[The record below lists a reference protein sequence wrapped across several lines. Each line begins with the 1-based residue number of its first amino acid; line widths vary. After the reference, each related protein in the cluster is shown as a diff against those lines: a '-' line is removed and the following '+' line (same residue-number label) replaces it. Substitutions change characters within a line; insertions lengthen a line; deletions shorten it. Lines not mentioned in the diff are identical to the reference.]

1 MTRLMCKIV
10 CKVPCH
16 CATSEEIYTYL
27 CVCHPKADDSLV
39 IGGTYLYLYLFGQ
52 AIKPQERLDTEEHV
66 RIWIESVSFYFFPS
80 TCRARWWKFNEN
92 ILGRRGAKF
101 IVFELSMSWTLE
113 LEDQYFNN
121 GAGYSIWWMNST
133 RRSED
138 GKWTSSQNDWRG
150 ASERG
155 TTDVRSWGQTYS
167 GWLLYF
173 DMRARGAGER
183 VLELVDR
190 SLVDMYLHEE
200 KIVAIKIAMS
210 VSSQTIQPGGIRYEC
225 LEIIKIKINAH
236 LFTLV
241 KVADY

>member
-1 MTRLMCKIV
+1 MAARVSWRLCFFSKF
-10 CKVPCH
+10 H
-16 CATSEEIYTYL
+16 DN
-27 CVCHPKADDSLV
+27 HSLV
-39 IGGTYLYLYLFGQ
+39 VDITSQGLTLNRGHYDPPDVQNRMQSALSLRHVRGDL
-52 AIKPQERLDTEEHV
+52 HV